1 MVLNSDLVLLGSFF
15 GHTVCNFRHHALL
28 ESDHEIPARIKQPW
42 PYHTILVV
50 TKLLEHAIDSPRLC
64 YCKRTWS
71 LRRKKIV
78 DTLHR
83 DKLVLFPLRM
93 LSFWLSHRF
102 GDVCQG
108 FTLTMCCSWIRMTLC
123 VKQWLS
129 DHHPTMGSNARFQIP
144 R

>member
-1 MVLNSDLVLLGSFF
+1 MQFSASRSPRIRPRDTSQ
-15 GHTVCNFRHHALL
+15 HQTALA
-28 ESDHEIPARIKQPW
+28 IPHYPSCHKA
-42 PYHTILVV
+42 
-50 TKLLEHAIDSPRLC
+50 LEHGIDSPRLC
-64 YCKRTWS
+64 YCKRAWS

-83 DKLVLFPLRM
+83 DKLVLFPLIM
-93 LSFWLSHRF
+93 LSFRLSHRF

-129 DHHPTMGSNARFQIP
+129 DHHPTMGSNARFPKSRPCVNIVSLALFP
-144 R
+144 